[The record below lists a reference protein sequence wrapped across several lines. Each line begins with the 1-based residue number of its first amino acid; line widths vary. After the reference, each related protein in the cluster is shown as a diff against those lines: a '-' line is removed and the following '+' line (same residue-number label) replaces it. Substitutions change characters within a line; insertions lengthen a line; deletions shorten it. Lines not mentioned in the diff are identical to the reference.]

1 MSLISFFKTLFI
13 FREKGREGE
22 RERNTSVW
30 LPLMCPLLRTWPT
43 TEACALTVNRTS
55 DPLIHRAVLSP
66 LSYTSLG
73 LAINILQSLFLAWSD
88 SPEEN
93 LPDFCLKGIFLGPA
107 VFSVEVTVSPLLQHV
122 DFHLI
127 LGHIQHRVP
136 LSPVT

>member
-1 MSLISFFKTLFI
+1 MVGHFSKIFYLFLQ
-13 FREKGREGE
+13 RGREEE
-22 RERNTSVW
+22 RERNISVW
-30 LPLMCPLLRTWPT
+30 LHLTRPLLGTWPA